1 VPELPVAPPDLEHVA
16 HLEIEVGPAVEV
28 GPTPRGFRRIVPIT
42 GGRVSGLLTGRVLP
56 GGADFQLI
64 RSPTETEV
72 EARYLLESDRGELV
86 YVVNRGL
93 RTASAE
99 DIARLRA
106 DQPVDPARVYFRTT
120 PSFETA
126 APRLAALTA
135 HVFVGVAVRQPR
147 AVLFDVFQVR

>member
-1 VPELPVAPPDLEHVA
+1 VA

-28 GPTPRGFRRIVPIT
+28 GQLPHGFRRVVPIT
-42 GGRVSGLLTGRVLP
+42 GGRVSGALLAGRVLP

-72 EARYLLESDRGELV
+72 EARYLIESDRGELV

-106 DQPVDPARVYFRTT
+106 DEPVDPARVYFRTS

-126 APRLAALTA
+126 APRLRDLTD
-135 HVFVGVAVRQPR
+135 HVFLGVGVRQPR
-147 AVLFDVFQVR
+147 AVLFDVFQVD